1 MLTKNDFKKMREIV
15 REELESES
23 ESLKSELRSEIKL
36 SRMQI
41 ETKLN
46 QSSSKLKNL
55 EILGKEIQK
64 DLKVIVNYFDRE
76 YLVLKKDVDLI
87 KSHLNVSFS

>member
-1 MLTKNDFKKMREIV
+1 MREII

-23 ESLKSELRSEIKL
+23 ESLRTDLRGEIKF
-36 SRMQI
+36 SRIQL
-41 ETKLN
+41 ETKLH
-46 QSSSKLKNL
+46 QLSSKLTNL
-55 EILGKEIQK
+55 EQLGKKIQK
-64 DLKVIVNYFDRE
+64 DQKTIVNYFDRE